1 MTLILCL
8 SGCQD
13 EAQNPGGLTPEGRFG
28 TVTTHGPS
36 LTGKDMMLLHGDS
49 RRQTDSLPDRISRL
63 KREIA
68 RGATVYTREEL
79 SLLERKLAECEEQYR
94 VIQHP

>member
-1 MTLILCL
+1 MMLLLWL

-13 EAQNPGGLTPEGRFG
+13 EARSPADPSRDGRFG
-28 TVTTHGPS
+28 TATSHGPA
-36 LTGKDMMLLHGDS
+36 GKDMTLLHGDP
-49 RRQTDSLPDRISRL
+49 RLQTDSLPDRIRRL

-68 RGATVYTREEL
+68 RGESVYTRREL
-79 SLLERKLAECEEQYR
+79 QLLERKLAECEEQYR